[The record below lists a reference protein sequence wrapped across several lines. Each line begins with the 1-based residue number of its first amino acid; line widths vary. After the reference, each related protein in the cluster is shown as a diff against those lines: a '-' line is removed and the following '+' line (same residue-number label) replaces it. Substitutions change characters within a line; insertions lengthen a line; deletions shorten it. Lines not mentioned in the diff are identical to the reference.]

1 MVILYIRESVG
12 HFMMIGDSGRGRVGF
27 DSG

>member
-1 MVILYIRESVG
+1 MVILYIRDSVG
-12 HFMMIGDSGRGRVGF
+12 HFMMTGDSGRERVGF